1 MKKQILSIFIALT
14 AFLSLTAVTAT
25 AHAHWFHDGYGYVSN
40 ICRNGGMFQV
50 VPYNYVGTNCYMP
63 GWGVWGKRTM
73 E

>member
-25 AHAHWFHDGYGYVSN
+25 AYAHWFHDGYGYVSN
-40 ICRNGGMFQV
+40 ICRNGAMFQV
-50 VPYNYVGTNCYMP
+50 VPYNYVNTNCYMP
-63 GWGVWGKRTM
+63 GWDVWGKRTM